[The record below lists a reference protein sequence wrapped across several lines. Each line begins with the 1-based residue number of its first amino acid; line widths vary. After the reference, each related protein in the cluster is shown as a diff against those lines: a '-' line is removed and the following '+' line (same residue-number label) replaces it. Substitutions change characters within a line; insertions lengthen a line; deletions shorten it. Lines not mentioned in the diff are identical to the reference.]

1 MRIKLSGLEWATLRL
16 AFDIALDMDDEFRE
30 RLKKTWFTVKREKL
44 EEVHKR
50 VIKLPLTTKAALKA
64 LVTRAGV
71 GKEDAGVSWLWEDH
85 WLPDRM
91 GLRLDGEDWLAVE
104 QVLCLV
110 NAVEHNDNMK
120 ALLRTTGIEATRSF
134 SEKGEKLARKLL
146 DRVLQLPRRS
156 RIGLKGLA
164 ARVGA
169 NVKIDLGEDYRDPK
183 MHDHRLLYDVP
194 KAHAS

>member
-1 MRIKLSGLEWATLRL
+1 
-16 AFDIALDMDDEFRE
+16 MDDEFRE

-44 EEVHKR
+44 EEVQKR
-50 VIKLPLTTKAALKA
+50 VIKLPSTTKAALKA

-85 WLPDRM
+85 WPPDRM

-120 ALLRTTGIEATRSF
+120 ALLKTTGIEATRSF
-134 SEKGEKLARKLL
+134 SEDGEKLARKLL

-183 MHDHRLLYDVP
+183 MHDSRLLYDLP
-194 KAHAS
+194 QNLSQG